1 MKQHPFKYELLA
13 SELLER
19 SYLRK
24 WANPLEVLA
33 TSKEHANRMDE
44 EGTFWSLTL
53 STDISKLR
61 KLGVGITKEEDPFTS
76 VRGYK
81 AHFKR
86 YRLADEAAV
95 RKAIELVNKCRAKR
109 GVEPLSKETCARY
122 LAPYQISKE
131 AA

>member
-1 MKQHPFKYELLA
+1 MRQYPFKYELLNHA
-13 SELLER
+13 LLENE
-19 SYLRK
+19 SLT
-24 WANPLEVLA
+24 PLGVLA

-44 EGTFWSLTL
+44 EGKFWSLTL

-61 KLGVGITKEEDPFTS
+61 RLGVGIIKEEDPFTS
-76 VRGYK
+76 VRGYQ

-86 YRLADEAAV
+86 YRLADESAA

-109 GVEPLSKETCARY
+109 GVEPLSQATCARY
-122 LAPYQISKE
+122 LAPYQVSGE